1 MYVVCPLCCVLR
13 GEAVFINVVT
23 GNATLGIL
31 VRLVIRSLSL
41 QDWMRAVEGLTIL
54 EMKEVCIIPAVQ
66 MMSSSVGMCSL
77 WPSFI
82 MCFAAIDFH

>member
-1 MYVVCPLCCVLR
+1 M
-13 GEAVFINVVT
+13 AAFINVVT

-41 QDWMRAVEGLTIL
+41 QDWMRGVEGLTIL
-54 EMKEVCIIPAVQ
+54 EMKEVCFIPAVQ
-66 MMSSSVGMCSL
+66 MMSSSVGICSL

-82 MCFAAIDFH
+82 MCFAEIDLH